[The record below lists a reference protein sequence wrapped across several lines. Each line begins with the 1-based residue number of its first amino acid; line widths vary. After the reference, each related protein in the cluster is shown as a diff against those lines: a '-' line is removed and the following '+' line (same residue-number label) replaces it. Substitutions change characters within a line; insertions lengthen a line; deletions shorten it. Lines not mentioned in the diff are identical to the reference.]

1 MPISMSSFRA
11 WFRNNRG
18 LKIVALLL
26 AVILWYAI
34 REAISSEAMIK
45 NVRLN
50 VVTEDG
56 WAVLDQSVP
65 DVDVLFR
72 GSEEDLRYLNRD
84 QIEVK
89 VNMRGRRSR
98 EGTVVVTLSPDLVKA
113 PTGARAMRVD
123 PNEITLSLDR
133 EDDKEVPVKAEV
145 MGTPPEDYEVSKV
158 LCTPAT
164 VVVHGPRQ
172 RLATVDAVRTDPID
186 LEGRLRSFTLNRSIV
201 PLGVSWSAR
210 VEPATVDVRVS
221 IVQRTARTEIE
232 NVRVSALVKPN
243 SRDGVQFWPPT
254 VRVTLSGKTDLIG
267 NLEKDR
273 LLAFVDCST
282 LERGSRVSLP
292 VRVPVGAGLDVV
304 AIDPPMVSAEI
315 EAAPVEPAQA
325 ETP

>member
-1 MPISMSSFRA
+1 MPSSMSGIRA
-11 WFRNNRG
+11 VLRNNRW
-18 LKIVALLL
+18 LKVAALLL
-26 AVILWYAI
+26 AIILWYAI

-98 EGTVVVTLSPDLVKA
+98 EGTVVVSLSPDHVKA
-113 PTGARAMRVD
+113 PAGARAIRVD

-133 EDDKEVPVKAEV
+133 KDDKEVPVKAEV

-158 LCTPAT
+158 VCTPAT

-172 RLATVDAVRTDPID
+172 RLAMVNVVRTEPID
-186 LEGRLRSFTLNRSIV
+186 LEGRLRSFNLKRSIA
-201 PLGVSWSAR
+201 PLGTSWSAR
-210 VEPATVDVRVS
+210 VEPETVDVRVS
-221 IVQRTARTEIE
+221 IVQRTTRTDIE

-254 VRVTLSGKTDLIG
+254 VRVTLSGRTELIG
-267 NLEKDR
+267 NVQKDR
-273 LLAFVDCST
+273 LLAFVDCSS

-315 EAAPVEPAQA
+315 EPAQV
-325 ETP
+325 ESP